1 MDYSELTEQQYNERL
16 RMVIVGSE
24 GLHPDV
30 QDIGDRRA
38 TIGWGYTLNRDN
50 NVEIWRELGIE
61 LTTQEWQSLAAI
73 DAATAT
79 EKTRSGLTF
88 TRTLKEMESDE
99 LLRASVREYEALA
112 NQLDIPLPDERAIGR
127 APCWVR
133 MGQ

>member
-61 LTTQEWQSLAAI
+61 LTTQEWQSVAAI
-73 DAATAT
+73 DAAPA
-79 EKTRSGLTF
+79 TRSEERRVG
-88 TRTLKEMESDE
+88 KEGVSKW
-99 LLRASVREYEALA
+99 RSRWS
-112 NQLDIPLPDERAIGR
+112 P
-127 APCWVR
+127 
-133 MGQ
+133 